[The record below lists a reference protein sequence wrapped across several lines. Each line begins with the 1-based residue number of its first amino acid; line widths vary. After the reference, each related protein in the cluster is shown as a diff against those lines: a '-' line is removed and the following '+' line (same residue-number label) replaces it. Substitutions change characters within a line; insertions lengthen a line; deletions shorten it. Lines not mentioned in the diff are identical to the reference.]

1 MADARDKKNVLV
13 LAACQ
18 AIFNSARGLTF
29 LAASLVGANLLG
41 DDLTFFAL
49 PLTVMLVGTAG
60 GSVPAAR
67 LMGRIGRKLG
77 FFYGSLIG
85 TLGGGIAATAVNI
98 ESFALFNV
106 GMFFIG
112 IYSSFAQQYR
122 FAVADA
128 AADDFKAKAISLVL
142 AAGVIGAFVGP
153 ETARFTRELFAGAEF
168 TGTFVAMMVF
178 ALLTGVVAL
187 GIDIPKLTLEE
198 RKAGG
203 RDFTEIALQPTFIVA
218 AISAT
223 LGYMIMNILMISTP
237 IAMKLGS
244 GMPFGDTVL
253 VIEWHVVGMFAPG
266 FFTGSL
272 INRFGVLRII
282 AAGCVMLV
290 LAVVTALAGDSFT
303 HYLMA
308 LFFVGVG
315 WNFTFTGGTVL
326 LTEVHTPAERPMVQG
341 NFDLIVFS
349 GMAISSLSSGALYNF
364 FGWSWVNL
372 AALPMILIVL
382 LAAIWLSF
390 HRRGLAATPPP
401 CAGRKRNRWL
411 MMKD

>member
-29 LAASLVGANLLG
+29 LAATLVGVNLLG
-41 DDLTFFAL
+41 DDLTFVTL
-49 PLTVMLVGTAG
+49 PLTVMLIGTAG

-85 TLGGGIAATAVNI
+85 TVGGGIAATAVNL

-112 IYSSFAQQYR
+112 LYSSFAQQYR

-128 AADDFKAKAISLVL
+128 APDDFKAKAISLVL

-153 ETARFTRELFAGAEF
+153 ETARFSRELFAGAEF
-168 TGTFVAMMVF
+168 MGTFAAMMGF

-223 LGYMIMNILMISTP
+223 LGYMVMNVLMTATP
-237 IAMKLGS
+237 IAMKLSAGLDFS
-244 GMPFGDTVL
+244 DTVL

-272 INRFGVLRII
+272 INRYGVLRII
-282 AAGCVMLV
+282 TVGCVML
-290 LAVVTALAGDSFT
+290 LMAVITALSGDSFT
-303 HYLMA
+303 HFLLA
-308 LFFVGVG
+308 LFFVGCG

-326 LTEVHTPAERPMVQG
+326 LTEVHTPAERPVVQG

-349 GMAISSLSSGALYNF
+349 GMAMSSLFSGALYNF

-372 AALPMILIVL
+372 AALPMIVIVL
-382 LAAIWLSF
+382 SSAIWLAY
-390 HRRGLAATPPP
+390 HRRGMAAKSAAVATETVTD
-401 CAGRKRNRWL
+401 GL
-411 MMKD
+411 